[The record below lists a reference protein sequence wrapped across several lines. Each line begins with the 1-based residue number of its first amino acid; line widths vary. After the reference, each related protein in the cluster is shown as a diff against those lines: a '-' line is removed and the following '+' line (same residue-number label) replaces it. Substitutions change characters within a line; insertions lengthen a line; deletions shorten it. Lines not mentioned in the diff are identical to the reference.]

1 MFLPQEVIDNI
12 VFSLL
17 ITVYQFEDRAASTQW
32 IDGRVFRTSTCRDKL
47 GIGHRTAFDLEAVCN
62 IRLVSLAWYYSATK
76 LLERHLSWHLNL
88 DSDYS
93 LAKVRHLCVDEVG
106 VGRLL
111 PTRNIVRRLRI
122 LPIKTSIAPDRIKYE
137 KIEGRPT
144 EEELLQWPKDGAAA
158 YRRFARFCISDV
170 SGEEAR
176 KRSIAMMAV
185 YDMFHCFLKSLV
197 HIESFDIAFPQAH
210 VNVDDQ
216 CAESYNFD
224 VIRGLSREFEYGLRK
239 EAFACLQDLRVSLP
253 GTYNVKAYL
262 SGMSQAARDKLKNL
276 FIGITDA
283 TGAAGCHEYSRS
295 PWNRTEDLDGT
306 VHDSRGTVLKI
317 PPSRLQLYK
326 PNRHYQDHV
335 WEFIS
340 SCHNL
345 TSLGVRATHYL
356 DLRNLTR
363 ESYSRLNGLKE
374 LYLSR
379 VYVDKESILKLLL
392 PKEWDH
398 TTPAS
403 LGNLTLEDVKMHL
416 DGGTWC
422 QVMQFL
428 WDHCADL
435 NYVSLLRLSYF
446 CEHPR
451 AWPRGYAY
459 RVPAG
464 TIATRNEEDI
474 DSVRRI
480 VERFL
485 QREGGIL
492 TCPDVYLHM
501 AIGLGYDEYNC
512 EWGKLFEEGSA

>member
-17 ITVYQFEDRAASTQW
+17 TTVYQFEDRAASTQW
-32 IDGRVFRTSTCRDKL
+32 IDGRVFRTNTCRDKL
-47 GIGHRTAFDLEAVCN
+47 GIGHRTGFDLEAVCN

-76 LLERHLSWHLNL
+76 LLERHMSWHLDL

-93 LAKVRHLCVDEVG
+93 LAKIRHLCIDEVG

-122 LPIKTSIAPDRIKYE
+122 LPIKTSIASDRIKYE
-137 KIEGRPT
+137 KIEGQPT
-144 EEELLQWPKDGAAA
+144 EEELLQWPKDSAAA

-170 SGEEAR
+170 NGEEVR
-176 KRSIAMMAV
+176 ERSITMTAV
-185 YDMFHCFLKSLV
+185 YDMFHRFLESLV
-197 HIESFDIAFPQAH
+197 HIESFDIAFPEAY
-210 VNVDDQ
+210 VVLDDQ

-224 VIRGLSREFEYGLRK
+224 VIRGISREIEYGLGT
-239 EAFACLQDLRVSLP
+239 EAFSYLQDLRVSLP
-253 GTYNVKAYL
+253 GTFNVKAYL

-283 TGAAGCHEYSRS
+283 TGAAGCHDYIRS

-306 VHDSRGTVLKI
+306 VHDSRGTVLKN

-326 PNRHYQDHV
+326 PNRHYQDNL
-335 WEFIS
+335 WEFVS

-345 TSLGVRATHYL
+345 TSLGIKATHYL
-356 DLRNLTR
+356 DLRNFKQD
-363 ESYSRLNGLKE
+363 SCSRLNGLKE

-379 VYVDKESILKLLL
+379 IYVDKKCLLRLLL
-392 PKEWDH
+392 PQKWDKK
-398 TTPAS
+398 TSPS
-403 LGNLTLEDVKMHL
+403 LQNLTLEDVKMHP

-422 QVMQFL
+422 RVMQFL
-428 WDHCADL
+428 WDHCPNL
-435 NYVSLLRLSYF
+435 TYVSLSRLSYF

-451 AWPRGYAY
+451 AWPRGYVY

-464 TIATRNEEDI
+464 IIATRNEEDI

-480 VERFL
+480 AERFL

-492 TCPDVYLHM
+492 NCPNVYLQM

-512 EWGKLFEEGSA
+512 EWGEI